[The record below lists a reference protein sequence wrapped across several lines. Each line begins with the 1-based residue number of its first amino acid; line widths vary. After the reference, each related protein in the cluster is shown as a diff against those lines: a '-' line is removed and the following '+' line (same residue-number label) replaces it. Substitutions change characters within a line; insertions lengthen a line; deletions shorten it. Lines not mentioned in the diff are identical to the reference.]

1 LKIDTD
7 YLRRHYAELSDEAL
21 YEIDRGELVEAAQKC
36 YDEEI
41 ARRRSVPAS
50 GPAPLNV
57 AEDEDQAGPA
67 WLENAACVCS
77 FANAPGSDSQFEAAD
92 AREALE
98 AAGIPCHIALEKTG
112 EERHSDYRVLVP
124 GSRTLEAMSVLD
136 RDLFNA
142 RLEAEW
148 GAHVAALSDSELRA
162 LSPEL
167 ICAGLLDRA
176 ERLKRVYEDEVARR
190 SARDL

>member
-1 LKIDTD
+1 MKIDTD

-162 LSPEL
+162 LSYPRSQ
-167 ICAGLLDRA
+167 GSTG
-176 ERLKRVYEDEVARR
+176 RR
-190 SARDL
+190 PQFGG